1 MAALPV
7 ILPTARIFTGPGD
20 PLFECNRIWIV
31 SGAGRRHGTVLTPQA
46 WRFVMGR
53 DGDDQK
59 DLALLTHALAQ
70 SNKGT

>member
-20 PLFECNRIWIV
+20 PLFECDRIWFV
-31 SGAGRRHGTVLTPQA
+31 TGAGRHYGIVHTPRA
-46 WRFVMGR
+46 WRFIMGR
-53 DGDDQK
+53 EGDDQK